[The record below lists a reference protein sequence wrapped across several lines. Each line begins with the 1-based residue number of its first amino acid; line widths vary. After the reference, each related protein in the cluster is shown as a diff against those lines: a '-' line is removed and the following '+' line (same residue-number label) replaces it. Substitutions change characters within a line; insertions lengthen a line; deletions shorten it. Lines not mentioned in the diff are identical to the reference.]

1 MGDALLLKPLK
12 ILQLVKK
19 SSIATDPTSE
29 GKNEFQMNVCEGDL
43 LGINFNIHSKY
54 KFAKLHFVSIRHSTQ
69 ERQEMLKSQYHF
81 TCTCNSCSEKE
92 LIHFQERFSALK
104 CIFCGGPIQ
113 NPHSEASLNH
123 KMPCMDCGKEQE
135 YKTQI
140 EQVFLAYDL
149 FKKVSLLAFQ
159 NCIRKGYAANL

>member
-19 SSIATDPTSE
+19 SSIATDPTFE

-43 LGINFNIHSKY
+43 LGINFNIHGKY

-149 FKKVSLLAFQ
+149 YKKVSLLPFQ
-159 NCIRKGYAANL
+159 NCIRKGYAENV

>member
-19 SSIATDPTSE
+19 SSIVMDLTSE
-29 GKNEFQMNVCEGDL
+29 GKNEFRINICYSDLLQMNL
-43 LGINFNIHSKY
+43 NIHSKY
-54 KFAKLHFVSIRHSTQ
+54 KYAKIHFVSIRHSTQ

-104 CIFCGGPIQ
+104 CMFCGGPIQ
-113 NPHSEASLNH
+113 NPRSEASLNH
-123 KMPCMDCGKEQE
+123 KMPCMDCSKEQE

-149 FKKVSLLAFQ
+149 YKKVSLLPFQ
-159 NCIRKGYAANL
+159 NRIRKSYT

>member
-54 KFAKLHFVSIRHSTQ
+54 K
-69 ERQEMLKSQYHF
+69 
-81 TCTCNSCSEKE
+81 
-92 LIHFQERFSALK
+92 
-104 CIFCGGPIQ
+104 
-113 NPHSEASLNH
+113 
-123 KMPCMDCGKEQE
+123 
-135 YKTQI
+135 
-140 EQVFLAYDL
+140 
-149 FKKVSLLAFQ
+149 
-159 NCIRKGYAANL
+159 